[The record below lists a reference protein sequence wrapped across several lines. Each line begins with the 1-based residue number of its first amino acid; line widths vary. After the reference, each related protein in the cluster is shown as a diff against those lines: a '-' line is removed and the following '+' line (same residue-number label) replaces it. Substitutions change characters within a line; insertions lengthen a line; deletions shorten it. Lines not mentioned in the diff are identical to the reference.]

1 MFRKKAGKPWFQK
14 KAAEEFEAE
23 ESELRKWFEE
33 DEIRWLFR
41 THPAIAQIAAD
52 KNAGTQSIFT
62 ARCLIDAE
70 YEPEKGNRQRRKRK
84 RRR

>member
-14 KAAEEFEAE
+14 TAGKSREEE
-23 ESELRKWFEE
+23 ETELRKWFEE

-52 KNAGTQSIFT
+52 KNAGT
-62 ARCLIDAE
+62 
-70 YEPEKGNRQRRKRK
+70 
-84 RRR
+84 